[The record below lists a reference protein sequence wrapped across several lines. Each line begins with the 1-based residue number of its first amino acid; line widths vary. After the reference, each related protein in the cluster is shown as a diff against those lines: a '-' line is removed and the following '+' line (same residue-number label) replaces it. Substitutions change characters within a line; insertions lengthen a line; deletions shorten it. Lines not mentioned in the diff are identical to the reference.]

1 MTAVCSSV
9 DMVINSSFLWMGSF
23 PYFAFNVKRKKLGEL
38 DFSWETRTILVPEFP
53 LTDPYVLW
61 IKFS

>member
-38 DFSWETRTILVPEFP
+38 DFS
-53 LTDPYVLW
+53 
-61 IKFS
+61 